1 MEGCVNMYTP
11 EEFDT
16 LKTKVLKY
24 VLYKKRTKQEVIMK
38 FCRTIDSE
46 ILDDIIENLE
56 ENGYISDND
65 YIERAINE
73 FKALNHLSLKEVK
86 YKLLSKGISN
96 DIIDDYFSNNLEELM
111 SYELDSARIIALKKS
126 GLMDTNEITQFL
138 MKKGYREESIKYAIE
153 SL

>member
-1 MEGCVNMYTP
+1 MYRP
-11 EEFDT
+11 EEFDS

-38 FCRTIDSE
+38 FGHTIDSE

-65 YIERAINE
+65 YIERAVKE
-73 FKALNHLSLKEVK
+73 FEALNHLSIKEIK
-86 YKLLSKGISN
+86 YKLLSKGLSN

-111 SYELDSARIIALKKS
+111 SYELDSAKIIAIKKSSLMEEIYIKQFLLKKR
-126 GLMDTNEITQFL
+126 
-138 MKKGYREESIKYAIE
+138 YREESIKYTIICLQNE
-153 SL
+153 E